1 MSTIT
6 QAQIETLLSAFTAK
20 DMSTLMAA
28 FADDAIFYDPH
39 YPEPQV
45 QGKEAIQ
52 QGFEF
57 AFSMIQQPGFN
68 IRHFWANDH
77 SGAAEV
83 DTHHVFQDGSEV
95 RFPQLF
101 VFEMQD
107 NLLTR
112 FQAYVPY
119 PPPAQG

>member
-6 QAQIETLLSAFTAK
+6 KTQIENLLNAFSNK
-20 DMSTLMAA
+20 DMPTLMAS
-28 FADDAIFYDPH
+28 FADDAVFFDPH
-39 YPEPQV
+39 YPEPQL

-57 AFSMIQQPGFN
+57 AFSTIQQPDFN
-68 IRHFWANDH
+68 IRHFWANAH

-83 DTHHVFQDGSEV
+83 DTHHIFHDGSEV

-119 PPPAQG
+119 PPPVQG